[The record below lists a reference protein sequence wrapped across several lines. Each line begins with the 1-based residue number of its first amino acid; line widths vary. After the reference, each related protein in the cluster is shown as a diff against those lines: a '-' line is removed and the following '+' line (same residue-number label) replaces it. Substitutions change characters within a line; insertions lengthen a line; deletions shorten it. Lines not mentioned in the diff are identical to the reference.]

1 MTREEIVY
9 ELESR
14 LLKICPS
21 VITHPT
27 LVRHKGKE
35 KLSDWSRQF
44 CIPECETTCEFI
56 KNVFGIKCNDWKYK
70 YDQAVSGSGKEE
82 SKINTLHSSSLLAL
96 LCFSNVS
103 HSNSLRIGGKVYNNV
118 RFEVKNHVFDNS
130 SNIDVV
136 LQNDDTGDI
145 LFLESKFTEYLSPDN
160 NAFAKKYFN
169 FYLEILPM
177 IEDFPLQMVYPRKYR
192 GVDGM
197 GLKPKSESLLYSHLY
212 MDGIKQCFSHIIGI
226 CQGPEENEVF
236 RWGKNPIGSLRFGSI
251 LYKIPGVSFNA
262 YKDFYSR
269 TIGKIDSN
277 MLCKTF
283 DNLKEIDNN
292 FADRIEIL
300 PDILTYQSL
309 VKENPAWL
317 DEKVKTFYGL

>member
-1 MTREEIVY
+1 MTREELVY

-21 VITHPT
+21 VVTHPT
-27 LVRHKGKE
+27 QVRYKGKE
-35 KLSDWSRQF
+35 KTSDWSRQF
-44 CIPECETTCEFI
+44 CIPESETTCEFI
-56 KNVFGIKCNDWKYK
+56 KKVFGITCNDWEYK
-70 YDQAVSGSGKEE
+70 YGQAVSGAGKEE

-103 HSNSLRIGGKVYNNV
+103 HSNSLRIGGKVYNDV

-136 LQNDDTGDI
+136 LKNDDTGDF

-160 NAFAKKYFN
+160 SAFAKKYFN
-169 FYLEILPM
+169 FYVEILPM
-177 IEDFPLQMVYPRKYR
+177 IEGMPLQMVYPRKYR

-197 GLKPKSESLLYSHLY
+197 GLKPKSESQLYSHLY

-226 CQGPEENEVF
+226 CQGPDKEEVF
-236 RWGKNPIGSLRFGSI
+236 KWGKNAIGSISFGSI
-251 LYKIPGVSFNA
+251 LYKIPGASFNA

-277 MLCKTF
+277 MLTTAL
-283 DNLKEIDNN
+283 DNLKELDNN

-309 VKENPAWL
+309 VKENPTWL
-317 DEKVKTFYGL
+317 DEKVKTFYSL